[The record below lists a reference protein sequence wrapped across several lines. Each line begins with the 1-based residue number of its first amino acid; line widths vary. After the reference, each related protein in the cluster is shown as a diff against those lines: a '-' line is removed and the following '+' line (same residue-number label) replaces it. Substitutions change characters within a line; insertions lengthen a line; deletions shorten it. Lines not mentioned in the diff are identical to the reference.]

1 MCVDVLLSM
10 TQVLFLILLHLESRW
25 GMVILLL
32 ELSPQRKLLRSLLE
46 LEWSTSIRY
55 VTQYPVSF
63 AHTQTCTH
71 THTQFGGNPV
81 SMAVADAVL
90 RVVESQELQKH
101 SFEMGFYLKEGLE
114 GLMEKHSCIGDV
126 RGQGLFV
133 GVEFVKDRETNEPDA
148 EIAHHLEKQ

>member
-1 MCVDVLLSM
+1 
-10 TQVLFLILLHLESRW
+10 
-25 GMVILLL
+25 
-32 ELSPQRKLLRSLLE
+32 
-46 LEWSTSIRY
+46 
-55 VTQYPVSF
+55 
-63 AHTQTCTH
+63 
-71 THTQFGGNPV
+71 
-81 SMAVADAVL
+81 MAVADAVL

-101 SFEMGFYLKEGLE
+101 SYEMGFYLKEGLE